1 MNTKRVFFLF
11 MLAVLAFAKTASAQ
25 LPEVTLSENAKISL
39 LTCSEGE
46 ELYSIFG
53 HSAIRVTDPELGID
67 WVFNYGVFD
76 FNDPDFYPKFV
87 RGKLNYILAV
97 SSYKNFE
104 RGYIFEERFI
114 YEQVLNL
121 SLNEKQLL
129 LDSLSIN
136 YLPENRYYLYDFLF
150 DNCATRIRD
159 ILVETI
165 PRTLNFDYSKFD
177 QGLSFRELLMPNLI
191 DMPWAG
197 LGINLLLGVSAD
209 RTAHP
214 WEYMLLPEHLMAAFE
229 NVSVANNSILAPLS
243 QLPNVLLEGKIL
255 SSNSLR
261 QVPLM
266 VFILLLLLSFYVTY
280 VNLRKGKLNYWFDR
294 FLFGVSGL
302 LGVVLAFQWLGSDH
316 AVMANNFNLLWAH
329 PFHLVAAISMSIKG
343 MKKVVRI
350 YFGVNSF
357 LMVLLMLFWF
367 ILPQTLPF
375 PMFAVVAAIAVRSA
389 VIFRFNR

>member
-1 MNTKRVFFLF
+1 MNTKRLFFLV
-11 MLAVLAFAKTASAQ
+11 MLAFLAIVKTASAQ

-39 LTCSEGE
+39 LTCSGGE

-53 HSAIRVTDPELGID
+53 HSAIRVHDPEYGID

-104 RGYIFEERFI
+104 IGYIFEERSI

-121 SLNEKQLL
+121 SLNEKQML

-150 DNCATRIRD
+150 DNCATRIRN
-159 ILVETI
+159 ILVETT
-165 PRTLNFDYSKFD
+165 PRPLNFDYSTFD
-177 QGLSFRELLMPNLI
+177 EGLSFRELLMPNLV

-214 WEYMLLPEHLMAAFE
+214 WEYMFLPEHLMAAFE
-229 NVSVANNSILAPLS
+229 NVSVANDSILAPLS
-243 QLPNVLLEGKIL
+243 QSPSVLLEGKTL
-255 SSNSLR
+255 SGSSLR
-261 QVPLM
+261 QAPLM

-280 VNLRKGKLNYWFDR
+280 VNLRKSKLNYWFDR
-294 FLFGVSGL
+294 FLFGIAGL
-302 LGVVLAFQWLGSDH
+302 LGVVLAFQWFGSDH
-316 AVMANNFNLLWAH
+316 TVMANNFNLIWAH
-329 PFHLVAAISMSIKG
+329 PLHLVAAITMSLKG
-343 MKKVVRI
+343 MKKIVRI
-350 YFGVNSF
+350 YFGINSI
-357 LMVLLMLFWF
+357 LMVLLMLFWV
-367 ILPQTLPF
+367 IIPQTLPF
-375 PMFAVVAAIAVRSA
+375 PMFPVVAAMAVRSA

>member
-1 MNTKRVFFLF
+1 MNTKRLFFLV
-11 MLAVLAFAKTASAQ
+11 MLAFLAIVKTASAQ

-39 LTCSEGE
+39 LTCSGGE

-53 HSAIRVTDPELGID
+53 HSAIRVHDPEYGID

-104 RGYIFEERFI
+104 IGYIFEERSI

-121 SLNEKQLL
+121 SLNEKQML

-150 DNCATRIRD
+150 DNCATRIRN
-159 ILVETI
+159 ILVETT
-165 PRTLNFDYSKFD
+165 PRPLNFDYSTFD
-177 QGLSFRELLMPNLI
+177 EGLSFRELLMPNLV

-209 RTAHP
+209 RTALP
-214 WEYMLLPEHLMAAFE
+214 WEYMFLPEHLMAAFE
-229 NVSVANNSILAPLS
+229 NVSVANDSILAPLS
-243 QLPNVLLEGKIL
+243 QPPSVLLEGKTL
-255 SSNSLR
+255 SGSSLR
-261 QVPLM
+261 QAPLM

-280 VNLRKGKLNYWFDR
+280 VNLRKSKLNYWFDR
-294 FLFGVSGL
+294 FLFGIAGL
-302 LGVVLAFQWLGSDH
+302 LGVVLAFQWFGSDH
-316 AVMANNFNLLWAH
+316 TVMANNFNLIWAH
-329 PFHLVAAISMSIKG
+329 PLHLVAAITMSLKG
-343 MKKVVRI
+343 MKKIVRI
-350 YFGVNSF
+350 YFGINSI
-357 LMVLLMLFWF
+357 LMVLLMLFWV
-367 ILPQTLPF
+367 IIPQTLPF
-375 PMFAVVAAIAVRSA
+375 PMFPVVAALAVRSA

>member
-1 MNTKRVFFLF
+1 MNTKRLFFLV
-11 MLAVLAFAKTASAQ
+11 MLAFLAIVKTASAQ

-39 LTCSEGE
+39 LTCSGGE

-53 HSAIRVTDPELGID
+53 HSAIRVHDPEYGID

-104 RGYIFEERFI
+104 IGYIFEERSI

-121 SLNEKQLL
+121 SLNEKQML

-150 DNCATRIRD
+150 DNCATRIRN
-159 ILVETI
+159 ILVETT
-165 PRTLNFDYSKFD
+165 PRPLNFDYSTFD
-177 QGLSFRELLMPNLI
+177 EGLSFRELLMPNLV

-209 RTAHP
+209 RTALP
-214 WEYMLLPEHLMAAFE
+214 WEYMFLPEHLMAAFE
-229 NVSVANNSILAPLS
+229 NVSVANDSILAPLS
-243 QLPNVLLEGKIL
+243 QPPSVLLEGKTL
-255 SSNSLR
+255 SGSSLR
-261 QVPLM
+261 QAPLM

-280 VNLRKGKLNYWFDR
+280 VNLRKSKLNYWFDR
-294 FLFGVSGL
+294 FLFGIAGL
-302 LGVVLAFQWLGSDH
+302 LGVVLAFQWFGSDH
-316 AVMANNFNLLWAH
+316 TVMANNFNLIWAH
-329 PFHLVAAISMSIKG
+329 PLHLVAAITMSLKG
-343 MKKVVRI
+343 MKKIVRI
-350 YFGVNSF
+350 YFGINSI
-357 LMVLLMLFWF
+357 LMVLLMLFWV
-367 ILPQTLPF
+367 IIPQTLPF
-375 PMFAVVAAIAVRSA
+375 PMFPVVAAMAVRSA

>member
-1 MNTKRVFFLF
+1 MNTKRLFFLV
-11 MLAVLAFAKTASAQ
+11 MLAFLAIVKTASAQ

-39 LTCSEGE
+39 LTCSGGE

-53 HSAIRVTDPELGID
+53 HSAIRVHDPEYGID

-104 RGYIFEERFI
+104 IGYIFEERSI

-121 SLNEKQLL
+121 SLNEKQML

-150 DNCATRIRD
+150 DNCATRIRN
-159 ILVETI
+159 ILVETT
-165 PRTLNFDYSKFD
+165 PRPLNFDYSTFD
-177 QGLSFRELLMPNLI
+177 EGLSFRELLMPNLV

-214 WEYMLLPEHLMAAFE
+214 WEYMFLPEHLMAAFE
-229 NVSVANNSILAPLS
+229 NVSVANDSILAPLS
-243 QLPNVLLEGKIL
+243 QPPSVLLEGKTL
-255 SSNSLR
+255 SGSSLR
-261 QVPLM
+261 QAPLM

-280 VNLRKGKLNYWFDR
+280 VNLRKSKLNYWFDR
-294 FLFGVSGL
+294 FLFGIAGL
-302 LGVVLAFQWLGSDH
+302 LGVVLAFQWFGSDH
-316 AVMANNFNLLWAH
+316 TVMANNFNLIWAH
-329 PFHLVAAISMSIKG
+329 PLHLVAAITMSLKG
-343 MKKVVRI
+343 MKKIVRI
-350 YFGVNSF
+350 YFGINSI
-357 LMVLLMLFWF
+357 LMVLLMLFWV
-367 ILPQTLPF
+367 IIPQTLPF
-375 PMFAVVAAIAVRSA
+375 PMFPVVAAMAVRSA